1 MSDETARC
9 VVAKFLKMNFLR
21 GSKRKT
27 GSEIET
33 GFSLSYEGLE
43 PSTHA
48 LKGRCS
54 TN

>member
-1 MSDETARC
+1 MADQVRHDVHGKAS
-9 VVAKFLKMNFLR
+9 LKIALMKKKNR
-21 GSKRKT
+21 SRN
-27 GSEIET
+27 IET

>member
-1 MSDETARC
+1 MADQVRHDVYNQIQQGEYWSI
-9 VVAKFLKMNFLR
+9 
-21 GSKRKT
+21 KRKT